1 MMQTP
6 EKNPN
11 EYLTMAREHVGL
23 ADQISRRLFRRYSW
37 VGLDDLHSYAYLG
50 LTLAAKAYDPSRGV
64 PFDRFASTKALFL
77 AVDEM
82 RKDGILRRA
91 DSPTRTVDLVGI
103 DIETPDPSSNCSMK
117 MLEIREFCTELL
129 RRISKP
135 DRELLLM
142 IYSERMTYKEI
153 SAVYH
158 ISESAICL
166 RHKSLMQRLRK
177 NKTVKQAA

>member
-1 MMQTP
+1 MMRIP

-11 EYLTMAREHVGL
+11 EYLTLARGHVGL
-23 ADQISRRLFRRYSW
+23 ADQISRRLLRRYCW

-50 LTLAAKAYDPSRGV
+50 LTLAARAYDPKRGV
-64 PFDRFASTKALFL
+64 PFDRFASTKAMFL
-77 AVDEM
+77 AIDEM
-82 RKDGILRRA
+82 RKDGILRRS
-91 DSPTRTVDLVGI
+91 DSTARTVDLAGI
-103 DIETPDPSSNCSMK
+103 DIETPDPSSNRQLE
-117 MLEIREFCTELL
+117 MLELREFCTELL
-129 RRISKP
+129 RKINKP

-142 IYSERMTYKEI
+142 IYAERMTYKEI
-153 SAVYH
+153 SAIYH